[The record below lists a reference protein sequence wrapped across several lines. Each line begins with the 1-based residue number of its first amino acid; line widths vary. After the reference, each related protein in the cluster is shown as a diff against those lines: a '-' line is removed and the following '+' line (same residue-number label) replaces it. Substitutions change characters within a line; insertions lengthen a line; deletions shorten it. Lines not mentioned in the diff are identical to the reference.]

1 MSLNLKEEKSRP
13 ALAYS
18 TSQSFISFTPGF
30 NRVAEARRALLPNR
44 FNGFPL
50 PDEIYQSGA
59 TRAAQRCSQTSGKV
73 DIMRRMKSR
82 SDVKPAGVK
91 VNVDEQRT
99 DFAYW
104 QTQSYEVRL
113 AALEQ
118 IRAEYHGWGCG
129 AEPRLQRVYQ
139 IVKR

>member
-30 NRVAEARRALLPNR
+30 NQVAEARRALLPNG

-99 DFAYW
+99 RLRLLAD
-104 QTQSYEVRL
+104 TIVRGPIGG
-113 AALEQ
+113 A
-118 IRAEYHGWGCG
+118 RANQGRI
-129 AEPRLQRVYQ
+129 PRLGMRC
-139 IVKR
+139 